1 MLIDVPDPLAA
12 ARPRTA
18 WDAHLRVPRSPTVV
32 ALATALGELALAAAL
47 LHALV
52 GPVVVLAGHVGL
64 CLILGLRTLQD
75 AQAPGE
81 AARLAHLTLW
91 TFIGGPFGTLLA
103 IGLALLDRGAAPP
116 RPAEAFGTWLE
127 TEGHLDP
134 RTDCGRLSSDL
145 RDGRLRV
152 GKASSVVPL
161 ADILDGG
168 AKEAKFEALAIVGRR
183 FDPCLT
189 HVIRAALQDT
199 DASVRVL
206 ASTVLAK
213 LQTRFTRDLI
223 ALEVAVAQ
231 APGAAGP
238 WLALAAARRAYA
250 ESGLTE
256 ALQARTEMAAARV
269 AASQALAA
277 EPENTAARALLAAI
291 EAESGAPTPPLP
303 REALP

>member
-1 MLIDVPDPLAA
+1 MMIDVPDPLAA
-12 ARPRTA
+12 ARPRSA
-18 WDAHLRVPRSPTVV
+18 WDVPVRLPRSPTAV
-32 ALATALGELALAAAL
+32 ALATALGEIFLAAAL

-64 CLILGLRTLQD
+64 CLILNLRTLQD
-75 AQAPGE
+75 AQPPGD

-103 IGLALLDRGAAPP
+103 IGLALLDRGAAHP

-127 TEGHLDP
+127 AEGHLDP

-152 GKASSVVPL
+152 GKASTVVPL
-161 ADILDGG
+161 ADILEGG
-168 AKEAKFEALAIVGRR
+168 VKEAKFEALAIVGRR

-189 HVIRAALQDT
+189 HVIHAALQDR

-213 LQTRFTRDLI
+213 LQIRFTRDLI
-223 ALEVAVAQ
+223 ALEEAAAQ
-231 APGAAGP
+231 TPGAAGP
-238 WLALAAARRAYA
+238 WLALAKARRAYA

-256 ALQARTEMAAARV
+256 ALQARTDMAAARV
-269 AASQALAA
+269 AASRALAA
-277 EPENTAARALLAAI
+277 EPQNKAARALLAAI
-291 EAESGAPTPPLP
+291 EAESAARTASLP
-303 REALP
+303 REVLP